1 MMDLKA
7 FVAETL
13 QQICDG
19 IRQAQSKEGGDAI
32 NAESNL
38 GVVSGHLI
46 PSGSYGVFTRV
57 DFDIAVSAE
66 SVGGAKGGIKVWGIG
81 DIEGG
86 GERKTGHANRIAFSV
101 PVRLPDGAKSIQ
113 GSRHRVMH
121 QGEGDRVWRGPLNTS
136 AERR

>member
-19 IRQAQSKEGGDAI
+19 IREAQSKEGGDAI
-32 NAESNL
+32 NAESNFG
-38 GVVSGHLI
+38 GVIGHI
-46 PSGSYGVFTRV
+46 VACGSYGVFTKV

-66 SVGGAKGGIKVWGIG
+66 SVGGAKGGIKVWGMG

-86 GERKTGHANRIAFSV
+86 AERKTGHANRIAFSV
-101 PVRLPDGAKSIQ
+101 PVRLPDGAKSKDQ
-113 GSRHRVMH
+113 SFYRRLPSK
-121 QGEGDRVWRGPLNTS
+121 DRSIV
-136 AERR
+136 